1 MWKNRLKELLYILE
15 NSNVNEI
22 DVTFFGIR
30 YRVVKEPNVH
40 DESIPITA
48 NKYRDDSNETTK
60 LEESIDQKVEESKET
75 EDVEVLSPMP
85 GTFYRSPSPDDA
97 SFVNEGDSV
106 NKGDTLCII
115 EAMKIMN
122 EIEAEENG
130 IIQKTE
136 IDPNQRDEYRSCYMR
151 EQLSDLPSLNFDKV
165 VNKT

>member
-30 YRVVKEPNVH
+30 YRVVKEPSINN
-40 DESIPITA
+40 ESIQTTE
-48 NKYRDDSNETTK
+48 NGERDDSNETTK
-60 LEESIDQKVEESKET
+60 LEESVDQKVEESKEI
-75 EDVEVLSPMP
+75 ENVEVLSPMP

-130 IIQKTE
+130 IVQKILVE
-136 IDPNQRDEYRSCYMR
+136 DGHAVEFNQPLFLINPN
-151 EQLSDLPSLNFDKV
+151 
-165 VNKT
+165 

>member
-30 YRVVKEPNVH
+30 YRVVKEPSINN
-40 DESIPITA
+40 ESIQTTE
-48 NKYRDDSNETTK
+48 NGDRVDSKETTK
-60 LEESIDQKVEESKET
+60 LEKSIDQKDDKPEEIEGA
-75 EDVEVLSPMP
+75 EVLSPMP
-85 GTFYRSPSPDDA
+85 GTFYKSPSPDDA

-130 IIQKTE
+130 IIQKILVE
-136 IDPNQRDEYRSCYMR
+136 DGHAVEFNQPLFLINPN
-151 EQLSDLPSLNFDKV
+151 
-165 VNKT
+165 